1 MALSAEGAGRP
12 VPSDIRARNV
22 FGGRGRVEI
31 QFTLRGQRNSV
42 YSRTRPAAFSEA
54 FSEENIRNWLVKDK

>member
-22 FGGRGRVEI
+22 LGGVEM
-31 QFTLRGQRNSV
+31 QFTLRGHRSSV
-42 YSRTRPAAFSEA
+42 YSRPLPAALSEA
-54 FSEENIRNWLVKDK
+54 FSRGKHQKLVSER